1 METAGIPNHK
11 KEVLMRMPVE
21 STCLVLLLAGSSAV
35 AGAQDRATDSAAVAG
50 AVASYHRALEAG
62 DSAAA
67 LALLAD
73 DAVILEAGG
82 IERRAEYRSNHLPAD
97 IAFARAVPAIH
108 SPIEVVIRGEV
119 AWASSTS
126 TSDGTYEGRA
136 IRSQGAELMVLT
148 RDAAGWRIRAIH
160 WSSRR
165 RPAGA
170 P

>member
-1 METAGIPNHK
+1 
-11 KEVLMRMPVE
+11 MRMTVGPAR
-21 STCLVLLLAGSSAV
+21 LALLLAGSSAV
-35 AGAQDRATDSAAVAG
+35 AAAQDRAMDSAAVAG
-50 AVASYHRALEAG
+50 AVTSYHRALEAG

-108 SPIEVVIRGEV
+108 SSVEVVIRGDV

-126 TSDGTYEGRA
+126 SSDGTYEGRT

-148 RDAAGWRIRAIH
+148 RDAGEWRIRAIH

-165 RPAGA
+165 RPAG